1 MVLRTVTGRTAKR
14 PSRWRAALVTF
25 IGVICGAL
33 LLGLFGSAAGAA
45 WSLAVGFGAGV
56 GALYGG
62 IIIFVLGL
70 FLVPINSRMGTTSSL
85 GMMAVVLFTLEMLVG
100 LVVWGVRAAI

>member
-1 MVLRTVTGRTAKR
+1 M
-14 PSRWRAALVTF
+14 TF

-45 WSLAVGFGAGV
+45 WSLALGFGIGV

-62 IIIFVLGL
+62 IIVFVLAL
-70 FLVPINSRMGTTSSL
+70 FLVPINSRMGTARSF
-85 GMMAVVLFTLEMLVG
+85 GMMALVLLTLEMLVG